1 MDMRLRLLRFR
12 SFRLRFFR
20 LRSFSLGCCCF
31 RSLGLRL
38 RCFRSLGLRLRCFRS
53 FRLRFCRFRLSNL
66 NLRRFPGFR
75 LRLCQHP
82 RRFRN
87 LRLRLRRFRLSNL
100 NLHRFRGFRLCFRRF
115 HRVRSLRGCRSRF
128 RLRSLRMIFRII
140 CQNFTRT
147 GNLIKK
153 LRISFDKIDCRFSQI
168 LFLCLHD
175 CNSSINS
182 FILISVHQ
190 SDFFT
195 GLYFNRPGNSVLIP
209 VSCGCCAFQNN
220 QLGYI
225 PIYAVRK
232 HFKKQ
237 FLKGGIGLH
246 QPPVHFLFCPVERSH
261 MNNCPPDP
269 DHHGGC
275 LNIEALIFIQLFLH
289 IQQQSAGRER
299 QLHLVFYGFKQNLR
313 HCIQRKNFTGVKAN
327 RSHTALTC
335 GQTLSIVEPHIFHKE
350 TVFTIFINNKYIPF
364 IVQKAHDICGIA
376 FCRHT
381 CADTQREDCRHA
393 GYKKPVQIFMHSY
406 THNPTP
412 FCILLFPD
420 TAVPG
425 KRNVLY
431 KQIISQVPAIRNA
444 IM

>member
-31 RSLGLRL
+31 RSLRLRL

-100 NLHRFRGFRLCFRRF
+100 YLHRFRDFRLRFRRS
-115 HRVRSLRGCRSRF
+115 HRVRCPGSCRSRF
-128 RLRSLRMIFRII
+128 RLRSLRMILRII

-168 LFLCLHD
+168 LFLCLHN

-209 VSCGCCAFQNN
+209 ESCGCCTFQNN

-237 FLKGGIGLH
+237 FLKCGIGLH

-275 LNIEALIFIQLFLH
+275 LNIQALIFIQLFLH
-289 IQQQSAGRER
+289 IQQQSAGR
-299 QLHLVFYGFKQNLR
+299 
-313 HCIQRKNFTGVKAN
+313 
-327 RSHTALTC
+327 
-335 GQTLSIVEPHIFHKE
+335 
-350 TVFTIFINNKYIPF
+350 
-364 IVQKAHDICGIA
+364 
-376 FCRHT
+376 
-381 CADTQREDCRHA
+381 
-393 GYKKPVQIFMHSY
+393 
-406 THNPTP
+406 
-412 FCILLFPD
+412 
-420 TAVPG
+420 
-425 KRNVLY
+425 
-431 KQIISQVPAIRNA
+431 
-444 IM
+444 